1 MEDKPSE
8 EQLLQYFM
16 DENSTGER
24 ENTIA
29 LIFHV
34 CGKKAKKQ
42 KQNKRQARWFQWI
55 R

>member
-24 ENTIA
+24 ENTTA
-29 LIFHV
+29 LMFHV
-34 CGKKAKKQ
+34 CG
-42 KQNKRQARWFQWI
+42 
-55 R
+55 